1 VADTGSGIPADILPH
16 VLEPF
21 FTTKRGKGTGLGLS
35 ISHAYA
41 RSHGGDI
48 KVESIPERGTTVR
61 IVLPIRQEKIENQ
74 PEPETSGD
82 LVIG

>member
-1 VADTGSGIPADILPH
+1 

-48 KVESIPERGTTVR
+48 RVESIPGSGTTVR
-61 IVLPIRQEKIENQ
+61 VVLPIRQEGKLERQ
-74 PEPETSGD
+74 PEESGD
-82 LVIG
+82 MVIG

>member
-1 VADTGSGIPADILPH
+1 MQEAA
-16 VLEPF
+16 
-21 FTTKRGKGTGLGLS
+21 GLWPRRPRLQRRVV
-35 ISHAYA
+35 

-48 KVESIPERGTTVR
+48 KVESIPDLGTTVR
-61 IVLPIRQEKIENQ
+61 IVLPIRQEKIESE